1 MSFHIGQKVVCV
13 DDCKWLRNSGAI
25 FGDES
30 IPAQGAQYTIR
41 AFTGVDEDGD
51 EFYLLCEIKNPERD
65 YNGDFGELEFW
76 AAIFRPLEE
85 KPDSIEIFREI
96 ARGVS
101 DGKPVV
107 EDAEYRLPTPEKVR
121 A

>member
-13 DDCKWLRNSGAI
+13 DDAIHREWPSNWLCPGDVSGLTRNMIYTVRWVGVYRKPNGALI
-25 FGDES
+25 
-30 IPAQGAQYTIR
+30 
-41 AFTGVDEDGD
+41 DG
-51 EFYLLCEIKNPERD
+51 LRVAEIMRGGPDTPYSTCR
-65 YNGDFGELEFW
+65 
-76 AAIFRPLEE
+76 FRPLEE